1 MRIKNAFRNSFFSV
15 ISQIILIIVGFFYQR
30 VMNLRLGE
38 ELVGMNGVIYS
49 IISLLSV
56 TELGISTAV
65 IFHLYRALAKQD
77 EKLIASLMNLYRK
90 AYTIFFIIITVLGL
104 CVLPFV
110 HLVMKENNFSLG
122 YIRLIYILWLLRTSL
137 SYLLSYKRSILI
149 ADQKEYIVS
158 IGLLITN
165 VLNYSLI
172 ILIVEL
178 CQNYPLALG
187 LNIVLEII
195 MNIIIAKYVDK
206 KYSYL
211 RLLRKEPLQEKVTK
225 KVFGDVKD
233 TFVTRI
239 STTLLVSTDSLI
251 ISGFISLG
259 TVGLYSNYCM
269 ITQSLTN
276 VFFSLSNALQPTVG
290 NMFTE
295 CDHEKEYGVL
305 RQITFI
311 FFWITSFCATSLLT
325 LMTPF
330 VSDIWLGK
338 AYVLEFGIVIWCVI
352 NFYTNIITMP
362 LNMMMGVTGLF
373 KKERN
378 ISVVAAIINLVLSL
392 ILVQFLGLVGVLL
405 GTFAAYL
412 VQTVSRMRVL
422 IIQYMKMQCKKYVCE
437 LLNYIVVSVIEVVT
451 VYYVSQYIYI
461 NANLINFCVLMLLCV
476 IVPNGLNLLL
486 FFKTWRFQTIFGMLR
501 DVIHQKY

>member
-15 ISQIILIIVGFFYQR
+15 ISQIILIIVGFFCQR

-38 ELVGMNGVIYS
+38 ELVGMNGVIS
-49 IISLLSV
+49 NIIALLSV
-56 TELGISTAV
+56 TELGVSTAV
-65 IFHLYRALAKQD
+65 IFHLYGALAKQD

-90 AYTIFFIIITVLGL
+90 AYTIFFVIITVLGL

-110 HLVMKENNFSLG
+110 HLVMKENSFFFFF
-122 YIRLIYILWLLRTSL
+122 IRLIYILWLLRTSL

-158 IGLLITN
+158 IGLLIAN

-172 ILIVEL
+172 IVIVEL
-178 CQNYPLALG
+178 WQNYALALG
-187 LNIVLEII
+187 LNIVVEII
-195 MNIIIAKYVDK
+195 MNFILTRYVDK
-206 KYSYL
+206 KYRYL
-211 RLLRKEPLQEKVTK
+211 RELRKEPLQENLFK
-225 KVFGDVKD
+225 KVFGDIKNI
-233 TFVTRI
+233 FVTRI
-239 STTLLVSTDSLI
+239 SAKVLLSTDSLI
-251 ISGFISLG
+251 ISGFISVGL
-259 TVGLYSNYCM
+259 VGLYSNYCM

-276 VFFSLSNALQPTVG
+276 VLVSLSNALQPTVG

-295 CDHEKEYGVL
+295 GDHEKEYGVL

-311 FFWITSFCATSLLT
+311 FFWIASFCATSLLT

-330 VSDIWLGK
+330 VSDIWLGN
-338 AYVLEFGIVIWCVI
+338 AYVLQTEIVAWCVI

-378 ISVVAAIINLVLSL
+378 ISVVAAVINLVLSL
-392 ILVQFLGLVGVLL
+392 ILVQFLGVVGVLL
-405 GTFAAYL
+405 GTFAAYI
-412 VQTVSRMRVL
+412 VQFIFRMRVL
-422 IIQYMKMQCKKYVCE
+422 IMQYMKMQCKKYVCE
-437 LLNYIVVSVIEVVT
+437 LLSYIIVSVIEVIA
-451 VYYVSQYIYI
+451 VYWVSQYIYTT
-461 NANLINFCVLMLLCV
+461 ANLINFCVLMILCV

-486 FFKTWRFQTIFGMLR
+486 FCKTWRFQSVFGMVR
-501 DVIHQKY
+501 DIKRQK